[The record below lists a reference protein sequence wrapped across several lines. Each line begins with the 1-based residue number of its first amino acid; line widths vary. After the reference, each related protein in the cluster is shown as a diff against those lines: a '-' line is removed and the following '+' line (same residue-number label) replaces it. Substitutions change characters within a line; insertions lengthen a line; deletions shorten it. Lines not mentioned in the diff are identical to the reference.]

1 MSVAT
6 DMRRGWC
13 PSVARPM
20 PSGDGLLVRLSLPAD
35 SVPPAL
41 LHAIASCARRF
52 GNGFVDLTRRG
63 NLQLR
68 GLSEETIPGLIEALS
83 SFEGVAPPHEAES
96 ARDIMMSPLSGLDP
110 KAVCDVRP
118 IVKALRE
125 RLARET
131 SLRALPAK
139 FCFTVEDGGDF
150 GLDHVAAD
158 IRFKA
163 RGTADDFSFTIA
175 LGGREGEAK
184 PVGTCAPSSVPES
197 AVALAFAF
205 LELRGANEDA
215 PRRMAEL
222 LKRIGTE
229 TLLRSA
235 GLTSRLWHCP
245 EMVKGAAS
253 SALPEPGKP
262 IIMLFGREDDPAC
275 FGVAVPFGQITADE
289 LDDLAS
295 HIEAFGGEVRLTPW
309 RVIFVANKSATKA
322 LETLFR
328 LRGSAGLITQMPD
341 PRLNIAACPGKPACA
356 RGTVSPREDALLLG
370 RVAQGLCLNSPGLIG
385 LHISGCAKG
394 CARSTAT
401 KATLVGRNGRY
412 DLVIDG
418 TANDPPMRE
427 GLTLE
432 EAKIALEQI
441 VEEIRAKRRLDP
453 EREEHL

>member
-13 PSVARPM
+13 PSVTRPM

-163 RGTADDFSFTIA
+163 RGSADDFSFTIA
-175 LGGREGEAK
+175 LGGREGEA
-184 PVGTCAPSSVPES
+184 
-197 AVALAFAF
+197 
-205 LELRGANEDA
+205 NW
-215 PRRMAEL
+215 RR
-222 LKRIGTE
+222 
-229 TLLRSA
+229 
-235 GLTSRLWHCP
+235 
-245 EMVKGAAS
+245 
-253 SALPEPGKP
+253 
-262 IIMLFGREDDPAC
+262 
-275 FGVAVPFGQITADE
+275 
-289 LDDLAS
+289 
-295 HIEAFGGEVRLTPW
+295 
-309 RVIFVANKSATKA
+309 
-322 LETLFR
+322 R
-328 LRGSAGLITQMPD
+328 LRAIFRAGQSRSRWPA
-341 PRLNIAACPGKPACA
+341 PFSNYAATTRMR
-356 RGTVSPREDALLLG
+356 RGEWP
-370 RVAQGLCLNSPGLIG
+370 NF
-385 LHISGCAKG
+385 
-394 CARSTAT
+394 
-401 KATLVGRNGRY
+401 
-412 DLVIDG
+412 
-418 TANDPPMRE
+418 
-427 GLTLE
+427 
-432 EAKIALEQI
+432 
-441 VEEIRAKRRLDP
+441 
-453 EREEHL
+453 

>member
-1 MSVAT
+1 
-6 DMRRGWC
+6 
-13 PSVARPM
+13 
-20 PSGDGLLVRLSLPAD
+20 
-35 SVPPAL
+35 
-41 LHAIASCARRF
+41 ASCARRF

-197 AVALAFAF
+197 AVALARAF
-205 LELRGANEDA
+205 LELRGDGEEA
-215 PRRMAEL
+215 PRRMAEV
-222 LKRIGTE
+222 LKRVAAEMIVRAAPLGSQLVRDRE
-229 TLLRSA
+229 T
-235 GLTSRLWHCP
+235 
-245 EMVKGAAS
+245 
-253 SALPEPGKP
+253 
-262 IIMLFGREDDPAC
+262 
-275 FGVAVPFGQITADE
+275 
-289 LDDLAS
+289 
-295 HIEAFGGEVRLTPW
+295 
-309 RVIFVANKSATKA
+309 
-322 LETLFR
+322 
-328 LRGSAGLITQMPD
+328 
-341 PRLNIAACPGKPACA
+341 
-356 RGTVSPREDALLLG
+356 
-370 RVAQGLCLNSPGLIG
+370 
-385 LHISGCAKG
+385 
-394 CARSTAT
+394 
-401 KATLVGRNGRY
+401 
-412 DLVIDG
+412 
-418 TANDPPMRE
+418 
-427 GLTLE
+427 
-432 EAKIALEQI
+432 
-441 VEEIRAKRRLDP
+441 
-453 EREEHL
+453 

>member
-13 PSVARPM
+13 PSVTRPM

-163 RGTADDFSFTIA
+163 RGSADDFSFTVA
-175 LGGREGEAK
+175 LGGREHEATG
-184 PVGTCAPSSVPES
+184 VGACAPSSVPDV
-197 AVALAFAF
+197 AVALARAF
-205 LELRGANEDA
+205 LELRGDGEEA
-215 PRRMAEL
+215 PRRMAEV
-222 LKRIGTE
+222 LKRVAAEMIVRAAPLGSQLVRDRE
-229 TLLRSA
+229 TAR
-235 GLTSRLWHCP
+235 
-245 EMVKGAAS
+245 AAAPL
-253 SALPEPGKP
+253 ALPERRADIGIYISNPRSLYFSVGVA
-262 IIMLFGREDDPAC
+262 FGRM
-275 FGVAVPFGQITADE
+275 TADQ
-289 LDDLAS
+289 LDDLATRV
-295 HIEAFGGEVRLTPW
+295 EASGAEVRLTPW
-309 RVIFVANKSATKA
+309 RIIFVACKSMI
-322 LETLFR
+322 ETRRMFYSLTDSGFVTNQ
-328 LRGSAGLITQMPD
+328 GD
-341 PRLNIAACPGKPACA
+341 PRLSVAACPGKPACA
-356 RGTVSPREDALLLG
+356 SGTVSPREDALLLG

-441 VEEIRAKRRLDP
+441 VEEIWAKRGLDP

>member
-1 MSVAT
+1 
-6 DMRRGWC
+6 
-13 PSVARPM
+13 
-20 PSGDGLLVRLSLPAD
+20 
-35 SVPPAL
+35 
-41 LHAIASCARRF
+41 
-52 GNGFVDLTRRG
+52 
-63 NLQLR
+63 
-68 GLSEETIPGLIEALS
+68 
-83 SFEGVAPPHEAES
+83 
-96 ARDIMMSPLSGLDP
+96 MMSPLSGLDP

-118 IVKALRE
+118 VVKALRE
-125 RLARET
+125 RLASET

-235 GLTSRLWHCP
+235 GLTSRLWHRP
-245 EMVKGAAS
+245 DMVKGAAS
-253 SALPEPGKP
+253 PALPEPGKP
-262 IIMLFGREDDPAC
+262 IIMFFGREDDPAC
-275 FGVAVPFGQITADE
+275 FGVAVPFGQITADQ

-328 LRGSAGLITQMPD
+328 LRASAGLITQMPD
-341 PRLNIAACPGKPACA
+341 PRLNITACPGKPACA

-370 RVAQGLCLNSPGLIG
+370 RVAQGLCLSSPGLIG

-418 TANDPPMRE
+418 TADDPPMRE

-441 VEEIRAKRRLDP
+441 VEEIWAKRRLGP